1 MLTCRAF
8 HLSSKP
14 RWPTSSSRRSTLF
27 CTATDVWDGCSSRFC
42 CARRAFS
49 RSRFSTLASI
59 SKSIASAITNSCSK
73 SGKPAIGRAGLRS
86 SLKVWSRPP
95 PRQPTRPGS
104 CWSCLKRTVGPFL
117 SLAGRLHL
125 TLRVHQMLQ
134 KRPLLSVPMATKEL
148 GLSKPTVAK
157 AIDHLVAL
165 GIVREITAKQR
176 RRIYAYVRYLDVL
189 NQGTE
194 PLS

>member
-1 MLTCRAF
+1 
-8 HLSSKP
+8 
-14 RWPTSSSRRSTLF
+14 
-27 CTATDVWDGCSSRFC
+27 
-42 CARRAFS
+42 
-49 RSRFSTLASI
+49 
-59 SKSIASAITNSCSK
+59 
-73 SGKPAIGRAGLRS
+73 
-86 SLKVWSRPP
+86 
-95 PRQPTRPGS
+95 
-104 CWSCLKRTVGPFL
+104 
-117 SLAGRLHL
+117 
-125 TLRVHQMLQ
+125 MLQ